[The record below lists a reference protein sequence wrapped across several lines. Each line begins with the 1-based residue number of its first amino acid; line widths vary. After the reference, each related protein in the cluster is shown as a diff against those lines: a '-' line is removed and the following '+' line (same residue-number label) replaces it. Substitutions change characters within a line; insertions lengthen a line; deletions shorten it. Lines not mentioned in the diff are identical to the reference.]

1 MNSNKDR
8 MLLAVFVVII
18 IAAVIIG
25 ARNKTTEDLSRS
37 SYNSDKKGL
46 KAFYTLLS
54 DFNYPVERYRL
65 PFFRFKEERGI
76 MILALNTGSNM
87 LVEEDAN
94 YLFKWVKKGNTAIIF
109 NPIKANVSSFI
120 PKSGIYGKGKV
131 LLIET
136 AKDIS
141 NHGMRNQDNAVKYIK
156 IIDEY
161 LKPGDKIYF
170 DEFYHGHV
178 AFGEIAKVGNQV
190 WVALGILAACGLLL
204 LYTRGKRFG
213 EVRPLES
220 DSNKRAEFEY
230 VQAVAGIFK
239 RAHAYDSVAKI
250 LNESFRNRLS
260 RKIDLPPDA
269 DILQIV
275 QSLKDYG
282 VLLDNDMV
290 ELMKWSQKPTGSK
303 SNEKLISFT
312 KGISQIEEELG
323 IARIH

>member
-1 MNSNKDR
+1 MNPNKDR

-25 ARNKTTEDLSRS
+25 AGNKTTEDVSRS
-37 SYNSDKKGL
+37 SYNSDKKGT

-65 PFFRFKEERGI
+65 PFFRLKDERGI
-76 MILALNTGSNM
+76 MILALDTGKEM
-87 LVEEDAN
+87 LVEDDAN

-109 NPIKANVSSFI
+109 NPLKANASSFI
-120 PKSGIYGKGKV
+120 PKSGIYGKGEV
-131 LLIET
+131 LIIET

-170 DEFYHGHV
+170 DEFYHGHI
-178 AFGEIAKVGNQV
+178 AFGEIAKVGKQV
-190 WVALGILAACGLLL
+190 WVALGILCICGLLL
-204 LYTRGKRFG
+204 LHTRGKRFG

-220 DSNKRAEFEY
+220 DSNRRAEFEY
-230 VQAVAGIFK
+230 VQALAGIFK
-239 RAHAYDSVAKI
+239 RAHASDTAATI
-250 LNESFRNRLS
+250 LNESFRNRLN
-260 RKIDLPPDA
+260 RKIGIPQDA
-269 DILQIV
+269 DIVQIA

-290 ELMKWSQKPTGSK
+290 ELMKWSQKPSGSK
-303 SNEKLISFT
+303 SNEKLISLA